1 MSGSKDSKKCLFTT
15 IQTTALIMFM
25 RENCLKLESATIEQQ
40 VPHVHGS
47 KKR

>member
-1 MSGSKDSKKCLFTT
+1 MSGSKDSKKCLFTI
-15 IQTTALIMFM
+15 IQTTALMFM

>member
-1 MSGSKDSKKCLFTT
+1 
-15 IQTTALIMFM
+15 MFIYNYTDHSIDNVYE
-25 RENCLKLESATIEQQ
+25 RNCLKLESATIEQQ